1 VFGPFGRPAHV
12 AGLPAPA
19 VGAAPHD
26 NKRRK
31 TETNKGEKEVGKGR
45 QQKNQ
50 TEKRVKAIK
59 N

>member
-1 VFGPFGRPAHV
+1 MTTR
-12 AGLPAPA
+12 
-19 VGAAPHD
+19 D
-26 NKRRK
+26 K
-31 TETNKGEKEVGKGR
+31 NKGEKEVGKGR